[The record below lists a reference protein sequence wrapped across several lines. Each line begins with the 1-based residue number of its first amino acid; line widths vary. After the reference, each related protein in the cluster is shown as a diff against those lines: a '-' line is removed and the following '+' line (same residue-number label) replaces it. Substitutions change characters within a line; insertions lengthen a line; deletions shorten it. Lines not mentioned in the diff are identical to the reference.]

1 MGRPSNQ
8 AARRAQIV
16 DATIRVMAT
25 TGFDAASTHLIA
37 REAGLSTGLLHHHFP
52 NKAAILE
59 SVVERLERRLFERE
73 AKLRARAR
81 GPWGPLN
88 AFIDAHL
95 ALGEG
100 ADPAALSAWV
110 WIGAKAL
117 QGGALAQAYARVQ
130 THRHARLV
138 EIIRELS
145 KRGGRG
151 RGVPGMA
158 TDILCLIDGHYQLAA
173 TTELVEAGSAARRV
187 RRSARLLLE
196 VGVSP

>member
-16 DATIRVMAT
+16 DATIRVMARV
-25 TGFDAASTHLIA
+25 GFDAASTQLIA
-37 REAGLSTGLLHHHFP
+37 SEAGLSTGLLHHHFP

-59 SVVERLERRLFERE
+59 SVVDVLEGRLFARE
-73 AKLRARAR
+73 ARLGAQSR
-81 GPWGPLN
+81 GTWGPLN

-95 ALGEG
+95 ALGDG
-100 ADPAALSAWV
+100 ASPDTLSAWI

-117 QGGALAQAYARVQ
+117 QGGAVGQAYARVQ
-130 THRHARLV
+130 AHRHARLV
-138 EIIRELS
+138 EILRELAHS
-145 KRGGRG
+145 GGRS
-151 RGVPGMA
+151 RGLPGLA
-158 TDILCLIDGHYQLAA
+158 TDILCLIDGHYHLAA
-173 TTELVEAGSAARRV
+173 TTDLVEAGSAAKRV